1 MHLVHRPSIHIIQD
15 DANEKLVMHVL
26 GIVEFPA
33 ANAMATESLG
43 VTALQ
48 NAYCSIL
55 DLLLQGAATEATA
68 SGGRPRQGW
77 QPLRCV
83 LRPMLKKM
91 RVRNIGTYG
100 NFIEI
105 WGKNAISV
113 MSRGPRA

>member
-1 MHLVHRPSIHIIQD
+1 MNASGPSIHIQD

-83 LRPMLKKM
+83 LKPMLKKM
-91 RVRNIGTYG
+91 RVRDVPICKSCT
-100 NFIEI
+100 
-105 WGKNAISV
+105 
-113 MSRGPRA
+113 P